1 MSEIQIYSVIMF
13 FAGVGLSKAVFYLDQ
28 KKKQRDFFLVI
39 SATIL
44 QILDSV
50 HSVHLAAIDT
60 ATHELKKLETKDET
74 DIEKYLEQENSKV
87 SIFMELY
94 TLVLIKAVPE
104 VGRKYINYN
113 NWPEASL
120 LIEQLRGIMQNGKDK
135 S

>member
-1 MSEIQIYSVIMF
+1 MF

-28 KKKQRDFFLVI
+28 KKKQKDFFLII
-39 SATIL
+39 SVTIL

-50 HSVHLAAIDT
+50 HSVHLAAID
-60 ATHELKKLETKDET
+60 ASAHELKKLETKDET

-104 VGRKYINYN
+104 AGRKYINYS

>member
-1 MSEIQIYSVIMF
+1 MSEIQIYSIIMF

-39 SATIL
+39 SVTIL

-50 HSVHLAAIDT
+50 HSVHLAAID
-60 ATHELKKLETKDET
+60 ASAHELKKLETKDET

-94 TLVLIKAVPE
+94 TLVLIKAIPE
-104 VGRKYINYN
+104 AGRKYINYS

-120 LIEQLRGIMQNGKDK
+120 LIGQLRGIMQDGKDK

>member
-1 MSEIQIYSVIMF
+1 MF

-39 SATIL
+39 SATVL

-104 VGRKYINYN
+104 AGRKYINYS

>member
-1 MSEIQIYSVIMF
+1 MSEIQIYSIIMF

-28 KKKQRDFFLVI
+28 KKKQKDFFLVI
-39 SATIL
+39 SVTIL

-50 HSVHLAAIDT
+50 HSVHLAAID
-60 ATHELKKLETKDET
+60 ASAHELKKLETKDET

-104 VGRKYINYN
+104 AGRKYINYS

>member
-1 MSEIQIYSVIMF
+1 MF

-28 KKKQRDFFLVI
+28 KKKQKDFFLII
-39 SATIL
+39 SVTIL

-50 HSVHLAAIDT
+50 HSVHLAAID
-60 ATHELKKLETKDET
+60 ASAHELKKLETKDET

-104 VGRKYINYN
+104 AGRKYINYS

-120 LIEQLRGIMQNGKDK
+120 LIEQLRGIMQKGKDK
-135 S
+135 SKK

>member
-1 MSEIQIYSVIMF
+1 MSEIQIYSIIMF

-50 HSVHLAAIDT
+50 HSVHLATIDT

-104 VGRKYINYN
+104 AGRKYINYS

-120 LIEQLRGIMQNGKDK
+120 LIEQLRGIMQNEKDK

>member
-1 MSEIQIYSVIMF
+1 MSEIQIYSIIMF

-28 KKKQRDFFLVI
+28 KKKQKDFFLVI
-39 SATIL
+39 SVTIL

-50 HSVHLAAIDT
+50 HSVHLAAID
-60 ATHELKKLETKDET
+60 ASAHELKKLETKDET
-74 DIEKYLEQENSKV
+74 DVEKYLEQESSKV

-94 TLVLIKAVPE
+94 TLVLIKAVPQ
-104 VGRKYINYN
+104 VGRKYINYS

-120 LIEQLRGIMQNGKDK
+120 LIEQLRGITQNGKDK

>member
-1 MSEIQIYSVIMF
+1 MSEIQIYSIIMF
-13 FAGVGLSKAVFYLDQ
+13 FAGVGLSKTVFYLDQ

-39 SATIL
+39 SATVL

-50 HSVHLAAIDT
+50 HSVHLAAID
-60 ATHELKKLETKDET
+60 ASAHELKKLETKDET

-104 VGRKYINYN
+104 AGRKYINYS

>member
-1 MSEIQIYSVIMF
+1 MSEIQIYSIIMF

-104 VGRKYINYN
+104 AGRKYINYS

-120 LIEQLRGIMQNGKDK
+120 LIEQLRGIMQNEKDK

>member
-1 MSEIQIYSVIMF
+1 MSEIQIYSIIMF

-28 KKKQRDFFLVI
+28 KKKQKDFFLVI
-39 SATIL
+39 SVTIL

-50 HSVHLAAIDT
+50 HSVHLAAID
-60 ATHELKKLETKDET
+60 ASAHELKKLETKDET

-104 VGRKYINYN
+104 AGRKYINYS

-120 LIEQLRGIMQNGKDK
+120 LIEQLRGIMQDGKDK
-135 S
+135 G

>member
-1 MSEIQIYSVIMF
+1 MSEIQIYSIIMF

-28 KKKQRDFFLVI
+28 KKKQKDFFLVI
-39 SATIL
+39 SVTIL

-50 HSVHLAAIDT
+50 HSVHLAAID
-60 ATHELKKLETKDET
+60 ASAHELKKLETKDET

-104 VGRKYINYN
+104 AGRKYINYS

-135 S
+135 G

>member
-1 MSEIQIYSVIMF
+1 MSEIQIYSIIMF

-28 KKKQRDFFLVI
+28 KKKQKDFFLII
-39 SATIL
+39 SVTIL

-50 HSVHLAAIDT
+50 HSVHLAAID
-60 ATHELKKLETKDET
+60 ASAHELKKLETKDET
-74 DIEKYLEQENSKV
+74 DIEKYLKQENSKV

-104 VGRKYINYN
+104 AGRKYINYS

>member
-1 MSEIQIYSVIMF
+1 MNEIQIYSIIMF

-28 KKKQRDFFLVI
+28 KKKQRDFFLVV
-39 SATIL
+39 SATVL

-60 ATHELKKLETKDET
+60 AKHELKKLETKDET

-104 VGRKYINYN
+104 AGRKYINYS

-120 LIEQLRGIMQNGKDK
+120 LIEKLRGIMQNGKDK

>member
-1 MSEIQIYSVIMF
+1 MSEIQIYSIIMF

-28 KKKQRDFFLVI
+28 KKKQGDFFLVI
-39 SATIL
+39 SATVL

-50 HSVHLAAIDT
+50 HSVHLAAID
-60 ATHELKKLETKDET
+60 ASAHELKKLETKDET

-104 VGRKYINYN
+104 AGRKYINYS

>member
-1 MSEIQIYSVIMF
+1 MSEIQIYSIIMF

-39 SATIL
+39 SVTIL

-50 HSVHLAAIDT
+50 HSVHLAAID
-60 ATHELKKLETKDET
+60 ASAHELKKLETKDET

-104 VGRKYINYN
+104 AGRKYINYS

-120 LIEQLRGIMQNGKDK
+120 LIEQLRGIMQDGKDK

>member
-1 MSEIQIYSVIMF
+1 MSEIQIYSIIMF

-39 SATIL
+39 SATVL

-104 VGRKYINYN
+104 TGRKYINYS

>member
-1 MSEIQIYSVIMF
+1 MSEIQIYSIIMF

-39 SATIL
+39 SVTIL

-50 HSVHLAAIDT
+50 HSVHLAAID
-60 ATHELKKLETKDET
+60 ASAHELKKLETKDET

-104 VGRKYINYN
+104 AGRKYINYS

-120 LIEQLRGIMQNGKDK
+120 LIEQLRGIMQDGKDK
-135 S
+135 G

>member
-1 MSEIQIYSVIMF
+1 MSEIQIYSIIMF

-39 SATIL
+39 SATVL

-87 SIFMELY
+87 SIFMEL
-94 TLVLIKAVPE
+94 
-104 VGRKYINYN
+104 
-113 NWPEASL
+113 
-120 LIEQLRGIMQNGKDK
+120 
-135 S
+135 

>member
-1 MSEIQIYSVIMF
+1 MSEIQIYSAIMF
-13 FAGVGLSKAVFYLDQ
+13 FAGVCLSKAVFYLDQ
-28 KKKQRDFFLVI
+28 KKKQKNFFLVI
-39 SATIL
+39 SVTIL

-50 HSVHLAAIDT
+50 RSVHLAAID
-60 ATHELKKLETKDET
+60 ASAHELKKLETKDET

-104 VGRKYINYN
+104 AGRKYINYS

>member
-1 MSEIQIYSVIMF
+1 MSEIQIYSIIMF

-28 KKKQRDFFLVI
+28 KKKQKDFFLII
-39 SATIL
+39 SVTIL

-50 HSVHLAAIDT
+50 HSVHLAAID
-60 ATHELKKLETKDET
+60 ASAHELKKLETKDET

-104 VGRKYINYN
+104 AGRKYINYS

>member
-1 MSEIQIYSVIMF
+1 MF

-28 KKKQRDFFLVI
+28 KKKQKDFFLVI
-39 SATIL
+39 SVTIL

-50 HSVHLAAIDT
+50 HSVHLAAID
-60 ATHELKKLETKDET
+60 ASAHELKKLETKDET

-104 VGRKYINYN
+104 AGRKYINYS

>member
-1 MSEIQIYSVIMF
+1 MSEIQIYSIIMF

-28 KKKQRDFFLVI
+28 KKKQKDFFLVI
-39 SATIL
+39 SVTIL

-50 HSVHLAAIDT
+50 HSVHLAAID
-60 ATHELKKLETKDET
+60 ASAHELKKLEIHDET

-94 TLVLIKAVPE
+94 TLVLIKAVPKA
-104 VGRKYINYN
+104 GRKYINYSK
-113 NWPEASL
+113 WSEASL
-120 LIEQLRGIMQNGKDK
+120 LIEQLRGIMQDGKDK

>member
-1 MSEIQIYSVIMF
+1 MF

-28 KKKQRDFFLVI
+28 KKKQRDFFLII
-39 SATIL
+39 SATVL

-104 VGRKYINYN
+104 AGRKYINYS

>member
-1 MSEIQIYSVIMF
+1 MNEIQIYSIIMF
-13 FAGVGLSKAVFYLDQ
+13 FAGVLLSKVVFYFDQ

-104 VGRKYINYN
+104 AGRKYINYS

>member
-1 MSEIQIYSVIMF
+1 MSEIQIYSIIMF

-39 SATIL
+39 SVTIL

-50 HSVHLAAIDT
+50 HSVHLAAID
-60 ATHELKKLETKDET
+60 ASAHELKKLEINDET

-104 VGRKYINYN
+104 AGRKYINYS

>member
-1 MSEIQIYSVIMF
+1 MSEIQIYSIIMF

-28 KKKQRDFFLVI
+28 KKKQKDFFLVV
-39 SATIL
+39 SVTIL

-50 HSVHLAAIDT
+50 RSVHLAAID
-60 ATHELKKLETKDET
+60 AGTHELKKLETKDET

-104 VGRKYINYN
+104 AGRKYINYS

-120 LIEQLRGIMQNGKDK
+120 LIEQLRGIMQDGKDK

>member
-1 MSEIQIYSVIMF
+1 MSEIQIYSIIMF

-39 SATIL
+39 SATVL

-50 HSVHLAAIDT
+50 HSVHLAAIDA

-74 DIEKYLEQENSKV
+74 AIEKYLEQENSKV

-104 VGRKYINYN
+104 AGRKYINYS

>member
-1 MSEIQIYSVIMF
+1 MF

-28 KKKQRDFFLVI
+28 KKKQRDFFLVV

-50 HSVHLAAIDT
+50 HSVHLASIDT
-60 ATHELKKLETKDET
+60 AKYELKKLETKDET

-104 VGRKYINYN
+104 VGRKYINYS

>member
-1 MSEIQIYSVIMF
+1 MSEIQIYSIIMF

-28 KKKQRDFFLVI
+28 KKKQKDFFLVI
-39 SATIL
+39 SVTIL

-50 HSVHLAAIDT
+50 HSVHLAAID
-60 ATHELKKLETKDET
+60 ASAHELKKLEINDET

-104 VGRKYINYN
+104 AGRKYINYS

>member
-1 MSEIQIYSVIMF
+1 MSEIQIYSIIMF

-28 KKKQRDFFLVI
+28 KKKQKDFFLVI
-39 SATIL
+39 SVTIL

-50 HSVHLAAIDT
+50 HSVHLAAID
-60 ATHELKKLETKDET
+60 ASAHELKKLETKDET

-104 VGRKYINYN
+104 AGRKYINYS

-120 LIEQLRGIMQNGKDK
+120 LIEQLRGIMQDGKDK

>member
-1 MSEIQIYSVIMF
+1 MNDIQTYSILMF
-13 FAGVGLSKAVFYLDQ
+13 FAGVALSKAVFYLDQ

-39 SATIL
+39 SVTIL

-50 HSVHLAAIDT
+50 RSVHTSAVELADY
-60 ATHELKKLETKDET
+60 ELKKLETKEET
-74 DIEKYLEQENSKV
+74 DIEKYLEQENSKI

-94 TLVLIKAVPE
+94 TLVLIKAVPKA
-104 VGRKYINYN
+104 GRKYINYSK
-113 NWPEASL
+113 WSEASS

>member
-1 MSEIQIYSVIMF
+1 MSEIQIYSIIMF

-39 SATIL
+39 SATVL

-104 VGRKYINYN
+104 AGRKYINYS

>member
-1 MSEIQIYSVIMF
+1 MSEIQIYSIIMF

-39 SATIL
+39 SATVL

-104 VGRKYINYN
+104 AGRKYINYS

-135 S
+135 G

>member
-1 MSEIQIYSVIMF
+1 MF

-28 KKKQRDFFLVI
+28 KKKQRDFFLVV
-39 SATIL
+39 SATVL

-94 TLVLIKAVPE
+94 TLVLIKAIPE
-104 VGRKYINYN
+104 AGRKYINYS

-120 LIEQLRGIMQNGKDK
+120 LIEKLRGIMQNGKDK

>member
-1 MSEIQIYSVIMF
+1 MSEIQIYSIIMF

-28 KKKQRDFFLVI
+28 KKKQKDFFLVI
-39 SATIL
+39 SVTIL

-50 HSVHLAAIDT
+50 HSVHLAAID
-60 ATHELKKLETKDET
+60 ASAHELKKLETKDET

-94 TLVLIKAVPE
+94 TLVLIKAVPKA
-104 VGRKYINYN
+104 GRKYINYSK
-113 NWPEASL
+113 WSEASL

-135 S
+135 G

>member
-1 MSEIQIYSVIMF
+1 MSEIQIYSIIMF

-28 KKKQRDFFLVI
+28 KKKRRDFFLVI

-50 HSVHLAAIDT
+50 HSIHLAAIDT

-74 DIEKYLEQENSKV
+74 DIEKYLKQENSKV

-104 VGRKYINYN
+104 VGRKHINYS

>member
-1 MSEIQIYSVIMF
+1 MSEIQIYSIIMF

-39 SATIL
+39 SATVL

-94 TLVLIKAVPE
+94 TLVLIKAVPQ
-104 VGRKYINYN
+104 VGRKYINYS

-120 LIEQLRGIMQNGKDK
+120 LIEQLRGITQNGKNK